1 VESRGRIVEG
11 LQCSGRWRTQHLR
24 IENPGALSHFHT
36 TAVKLA
42 GTRAPEDLGCEK
54 ICSAVLSATGPGT
67 GGCKPRCLARA
78 GLLHGSVPSGSR
90 PYPGATTLTRTEG
103 KADLQAGSATVSCSG
118 EHKCRGDNC
127 SYDCHLQG
135 HAIPAPMLL
144 TAAQEIRF
152 ESFINQ
158 AFRVKV
164 E

>member
-1 VESRGRIVEG
+1 MRENLLCCSFCHWSRHWRLQAALPGPGRITTWIRPKWI
-11 LQCSGRWRTQHLR
+11 SSISWRHHL
-24 IENPGALSHFHT
+24 L
-36 TAVKLA
+36 
-42 GTRAPEDLGCEK
+42 
-54 ICSAVLSATGPGT
+54 
-67 GGCKPRCLARA
+67 
-78 GLLHGSVPSGSR
+78 
-90 PYPGATTLTRTEG
+90 LTRTEG